1 MEQHTYEYRLHKV
14 VVLAECI
21 RDLVGTIDSERDEK
35 LRESLLYYASM
46 INNTAE
52 QMLCNSRATEEIQK
66 AIDKADCNAYNGFRV
81 KVLSKLPPEGEYGV
95 IYIVDGRNYIFDDHF
110 GFKDIDY
117 SPKNSVFDFI
127 RKFDSENYQRATV
140 YTEMCGEIT
149 IDKFSMFPENSYSVN
164 IGNGYGGTFNKL
176 QLAEFLGSIG
186 FKNYQFIRVEPR

>member
-21 RDLVGTIDSERDEK
+21 RDLVNTIDTERDEN
-35 LRESLLYYASM
+35 LRQSLLHYASM

-66 AIDKADCNAYNGFRV
+66 AIDKADCSAYNGFKV
-81 KVLSKLPPEGEYGV
+81 KVLSELPTEGEYGI
-95 IYIVDGRNYIFDDHF
+95 IYIVNGKNYIWDDFF
-110 GFKDIDY
+110 GFQEIDY
-117 SPKNSVFDFI
+117 SPKNSVVAFI
-127 RKFDSENYQRATV
+127 RKFDSENYQRASV
-140 YTEMCGEIT
+140 LTEMCGEIT

-186 FKNYQFIRVEPR
+186 FKSYQFIKVEPR

>member
-21 RDLVGTIDSERDEK
+21 RDLVNTIDTERDEN
-35 LRESLLYYASM
+35 LRKSLLHYASM

-66 AIDKADCNAYNGFRV
+66 AIDKADCSAYNGFSV
-81 KVLSKLPPEGEYGV
+81 KVLSKLPTEGEYRV
-95 IYIVDGRNYIFDDHF
+95 IYVVDGKNYIWDDFF
-110 GFKDIDY
+110 GFQEIDY
-117 SPKNSVFDFI
+117 SPKNSVVAFI
-127 RKFDSENYQRATV
+127 RKFDSENHQRATV
-140 YTEMCGEIT
+140 LTETCGEIT

-186 FKNYQFIRVEPR
+186 FKSYQFIRVEPR

>member
-127 RKFDSENYQRATV
+127 RKFDSENYQRASV
-140 YTEMCGEIT
+140 LTEMCGEIT